1 MPNWVE
7 NRLSYNGNE
16 TEIKEMLEKIRYD
29 NATIGTIDFN
39 KIIPMPKSLDIECGS
54 RTDKGIEMVKNYLEN
69 LPAELKGKEGTY
81 EEILEDLHNHSADI
95 SDDEEKKIWDV
106 GVTAVDNLYKYNA
119 PTWYEWCND
128 NWNTKWN
135 ACGYDENTDYSDSD
149 FIWFQTA
156 WSAPIPVI
164 KKLSEMY
171 PNIELTLEFADED
184 LGQNCGEMKFK
195 GGDIIEEYIPHTGKE
210 AMEFAAKVWD
220 YDLADFQLH
229 LNATGTDY
237 IYTGE
242 SDYELIE
249 LFGKPALFTDERL
262 TLNDVPLG
270 LNLYHIRMSDNDS
283 VFAALE
289 PEVRVNH
296 GGSVITSENIDFG
309 EEGYIE
315 FNAENSINFIGGD
328 NLSIDDYVTENF
340 TMDISGQQ
348 SGGMG
353 LCQ

>member
-220 YDLADFQLH
+220 YDLADSQLH

-270 LNLYHIRMSDNDS
+270 LNLYHIRMSDDNGM
-283 VFAALE
+283 FAALE
-289 PEVRVNH
+289 PEVKVNH
-296 GGSVITSENIDFG
+296 GGSVITSENIDLG

-315 FNAENSINFIGGD
+315 FTDETRPNFLGQG
-328 NLSIDDYVTENF
+328 LSIDDYVTDNY
-340 TMDISGQQ
+340 TMDASETEEQL
-348 SGGMG
+348 GGMQ
-353 LCQ
+353 LC

>member
-156 WSAPIPVI
+156 WSAPIPFI

-242 SDYELIE
+242 SDYE
-249 LFGKPALFTDERL
+249 
-262 TLNDVPLG
+262 
-270 LNLYHIRMSDNDS
+270 
-283 VFAALE
+283 
-289 PEVRVNH
+289 
-296 GGSVITSENIDFG
+296 
-309 EEGYIE
+309 
-315 FNAENSINFIGGD
+315 
-328 NLSIDDYVTENF
+328 
-340 TMDISGQQ
+340 
-348 SGGMG
+348 
-353 LCQ
+353 

>member
-270 LNLYHIRMSDNDS
+270 LNLYH
-283 VFAALE
+283 
-289 PEVRVNH
+289 
-296 GGSVITSENIDFG
+296 GGSVNTIENIDFG
-309 EEGYIE
+309 EEEYIE
-315 FNAENSINFIGGD
+315 FTDETAPNFTGQDI
-328 NLSIDDYVTENF
+328 SIDDYVTENY
-340 TMDISGQQ
+340 TLDEGEEQT
-348 SGGMG
+348 GGIN
-353 LCQ
+353 LCP